1 MGRLRGAVRP
11 LQPQCEYQDVGPP
24 SVLELELQRAR
35 AGVGC
40 RVQDMLVQA
49 LARCAEGG
57 AVSSAGKVVQ
67 RHLGA
72 PRGERLSRVQVK
84 CQQREAE

>member
-1 MGRLRGAVRP
+1 MGRLRGAVRL

-24 SVLELELQRAR
+24 NPLEVELQRAR
-35 AGVGC
+35 AEVGG
-40 RVQDMLVQA
+40 RVQDMLVEE

-67 RHLGA
+67 RHMGA
-72 PRGERLSRVQVK
+72 PRGERLSRVVK